1 MSGDLQAT
9 IEFSVEFSSFHN
21 VDLFQRGSVSYVDIA
36 IFFSRDRFYCQL
48 IRMGF
53 SSFWIEKQLYVFDFV
68 FVNLGGNL
76 QNEFV

>member
-36 IFFSRDRFYCQL
+36 IFFFQGPFLLSVNQD
-48 IRMGF
+48 GF
-53 SSFWIEKQLYVFDFV
+53 
-68 FVNLGGNL
+68 
-76 QNEFV
+76 